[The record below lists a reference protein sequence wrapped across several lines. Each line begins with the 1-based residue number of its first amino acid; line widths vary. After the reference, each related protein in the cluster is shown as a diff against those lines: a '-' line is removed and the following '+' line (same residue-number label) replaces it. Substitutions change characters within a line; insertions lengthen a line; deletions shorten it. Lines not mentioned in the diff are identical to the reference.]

1 MEKKNIHISHAILRA
16 VSIFDPKGKS
26 EKDFAKRLELLGFS
40 KQSFHHNSLDFFKN
54 NYYPE
59 FKELIFSNQ
68 EKETVQTFRKEFNQS
83 IYFLKTVFN
92 PDENKNIITPIET
105 TLNYCDLFIFPDGLS
120 FFMLDFSSSNKT
132 ISEISDI
139 NFMIQKLDAVTKVK
153 IEHKEFNWI
162 EWVEENCLL
171 GNKILSETAGKQIP
185 IDSYS
190 GSKFKLFTVLET
202 KEAILQEQR
211 LELLYD
217 IGCNSR
223 IGTAGG
229 TERESPSKSYYNE
242 LMKNTISVFQNYDIL
257 PLFDSFTVIGNDIL
271 TSNQSGELKD
281 TFAYKT
287 WSDTYFRL
295 VLFNLYLKFNLF
307 KYNAEA
313 KEDSVKT
320 REKFEEFVN
329 KYNFSHISFNFLPN
343 LIIKNHRKTLE
354 IDSELDLFQ
363 KRINRISLAIQEKQQ
378 GRMDNLIMLITIIS
392 SASSIQPIF
401 KVLDNFRG
409 THHWSPI
416 LFYTIA
422 TSVFIVLAI
431 LVVSFLF
438 PTQLKKTIK
447 KISRYLTKE

>member
-1 MEKKNIHISHAILRA
+1 MEKKNIHISHVILRA
-16 VSIFDPKGKS
+16 VSIFDPKGKKN
-26 EKDFAKRLELLGFS
+26 KDDFS
-40 KQSFHHNSLDFFKN
+40 KNLTKHGFELQLFQENSLNFFKN

-59 FKELIFSNQ
+59 FKELIFNN
-68 EKETVQTFRKEFNQS
+68 KENDAVLTYRKTFNQVL
-83 IYFLKTVFN
+83 IF
-92 PDENKNIITPIET
+92 PRET
-105 TLNYCDLFIFPDGLS
+105 KITLNYCELFIFPDGLS
-120 FFMLDFSSSNKT
+120 FFMLDFSTSNKT

-139 NFMIQKLDAVTKVK
+139 NFMIQKLDAKTEVEIDNNYFK
-153 IEHKEFNWI
+153 WI

-171 GNKILSETAGKQIP
+171 GNKILFENAGKQIP

-447 KISRYLTKE
+447 KISRSLTKE

>member
-16 VSIFDPKGKS
+16 VSIFDPKGKKN
-26 EKDFAKRLELLGFS
+26 KDDFS
-40 KQSFHHNSLDFFKN
+40 KNLTKHGFELQLFQENSLNFFKN

-59 FKELIFSNQ
+59 FKELIFNN
-68 EKETVQTFRKEFNQS
+68 KENDAVLTYRKTFNQVL
-83 IYFLKTVFN
+83 IF
-92 PDENKNIITPIET
+92 PRET
-105 TLNYCDLFIFPDGLS
+105 KITLNYCDLFIFPDGLS
-120 FFMLDFSSSNKT
+120 FFMLDFSCTDKT

-139 NFMIQKLDAVTKVK
+139 NFMIQKLDAITK
-153 IEHKEFNWI
+153 ISIDQKEFKWI

-171 GNKILSETAGKQIP
+171 GNKILSENADKQIS
-185 IDSYS
+185 IDAFS

-202 KEAILQEQR
+202 AIPIIHEQR
-211 LELLYD
+211 MELLYD
-217 IGCNSR
+217 IGCNAK
-223 IGTAGG
+223 IGSAGG
-229 TERESPSKSYYNE
+229 TEKDSPSSLYYAD
-242 LMKNTISVFQNYDIL
+242 LLKNAISVFQNYDIL
-257 PLFDSFTVIGNDIL
+257 PLFDTFTVIGHNL
-271 TSNQSGELKD
+271 LSSNQEGEITE

-320 REKFEEFVN
+320 REKFENFVN

-343 LIIKNHRKTLE
+343 LIVKNHRKTLE

-392 SASSIQPIF
+392 SASSVPSIF

-409 THHWSPI
+409 THHWSPV

-431 LVVSFLF
+431 LVVGFLF
-438 PTQLKKTIK
+438 PTQFKKTIK
-447 KISRYLTKE
+447 KISRFLTKE

>member
-1 MEKKNIHISHAILRA
+1 MKTPELGINHAILRA
-16 VSIFDPKGKS
+16 ASIFDPKGKS
-26 EKDFAKRLELLGFS
+26 EKDFAERLEEIGFS
-40 KQSFHHNSLDFFKN
+40 KQYFQQNSLDFFKN

-59 FKELIFSNQ
+59 FKELIFSNKG
-68 EKETVQTFRKEFNQS
+68 KEAVQTFRKEFNKV
-83 IYFLKTVFN
+83 IVF
-92 PDENKNIITPIET
+92 PREIET
-105 TLNYCDLFIFPDGLS
+105 TLNYCYLFIFPDGLS
-120 FFMLDFSSSNKT
+120 FFMLDFSRSNKT
-132 ISEISDI
+132 ISDISDI

-202 KEAILQEQR
+202 KEAIPQEQR

-217 IGCNSR
+217 IGCNAK
-223 IGTAGG
+223 IGSAGG
-229 TERESPSKSYYNE
+229 KENYSPSDSYYAE

-257 PLFDSFTVIGNDIL
+257 PLFDTFTVIGNDIL

-307 KYNAEA
+307 KYNADA

-320 REKFEEFVN
+320 REKFEDFVN

-343 LIIKNHRKTLE
+343 LLVKNHRKSLE

-378 GRMDNLIMLITIIS
+378 GRMDKLIMFITIVS
-392 SASSIQPIF
+392 SAGSIKPIF
-401 KVLDNFRG
+401 DTLDSYRDNLD
-409 THHWSPI
+409 WSPI
-416 LFYTIA
+416 IFYTIV
-422 TSVFIVLAI
+422 SVVFIL
-431 LVVSFLF
+431 LGSFVVRFIF
-438 PTQLKKTIK
+438 PTQVRNIIQKLKKI
-447 KISRYLTKE
+447 IS

>member
-1 MEKKNIHISHAILRA
+1 MKTPELVINHAILRA
-16 VSIFDPKGKS
+16 ASIFDPKGES
-26 EKDFAKRLELLGFS
+26 EKYFAETLEEKGFS
-40 KQSFHHNSLDFFKN
+40 KLSFHSNSLDFFKN

-59 FKELIFSNQ
+59 FKELIYSNQ
-68 EKETVQTFRKEFNQS
+68 EKEAVQTFRKEFNKV
-83 IYFLKTVFN
+83 IVF
-92 PDENKNIITPIET
+92 PREIEA
-105 TLNYCDLFIFPDGLS
+105 TLNFCDLYIFPDGLS
-120 FFMLDFSSSNKT
+120 FFMLDFSTSNKT

-139 NFMIQKLDAVTKVK
+139 NFIIQKLDAVTKMK

-202 KEAILQEQR
+202 KEAIPQEQR

-217 IGCNSR
+217 IGCNAK
-223 IGTAGG
+223 IGSAGG
-229 TERESPSKSYYNE
+229 KENYSPSDSYYAE

-257 PLFDSFTVIGNDIL
+257 PLFDTFTVIGNDIL

-307 KYNAEA
+307 KYNADA

-320 REKFEEFVN
+320 REKFEDFVN

-343 LIIKNHRKTLE
+343 LLVKNHRKSLE

-378 GRMDNLIMLITIIS
+378 GRMDKLIMLITIVS
-392 SASSIQPIF
+392 SAGSIKPIF
-401 KVLDNFRG
+401 DTLDSYRDKLD
-409 THHWSPI
+409 WSPI
-416 LFYTIA
+416 IFYTIV
-422 TSVFIVLAI
+422 SVVFIL
-431 LVVSFLF
+431 LGSFVVRFIY
-438 PTQLKKTIK
+438 PTQVRNIIQKLKKI
-447 KISRYLTKE
+447 IS

>member
-1 MEKKNIHISHAILRA
+1 MQTPELVINQAILRA

-26 EKDFAKRLELLGFS
+26 EKGFAKRLEVNGFS
-40 KQSFHHNSLDFFKN
+40 KQSFHHSSLDFFKN

-68 EKETVQTFRKEFNQS
+68 EKEAVQTFRKEFNKV
-83 IYFLKTVFN
+83 IVF
-92 PDENKNIITPIET
+92 PREIEA
-105 TLNYCDLFIFPDGLS
+105 TLNFCDLYIFPDGLS
-120 FFMLDFSSSNKT
+120 FFMLDFSTSNKT

-139 NFMIQKLDAVTKVK
+139 NFIIQKLDAVTKMK
-153 IEHKEFNWI
+153 IEQKEFNWI
-162 EWVEENCLL
+162 EWVEENCLF

-202 KEAILQEQR
+202 KVAIPQEQR

-217 IGCNSR
+217 IGCNAK
-223 IGTAGG
+223 IGSAGG
-229 TERESPSKSYYNE
+229 KENYSPSDSYYTE
-242 LMKNTISVFQNYDIL
+242 LMKNAISVFQNYDIL

-271 TSNQSGELKD
+271 TSNSPGEFKD
-281 TFAYKT
+281 SFAYKT

-307 KYNAEA
+307 KYNADA

-320 REKFEEFVN
+320 REKFEDFVN

-343 LIIKNHRKTLE
+343 LLVKNHRKTLE

-378 GRMDNLIMLITIIS
+378 GRMDTLITIVTVLS
-392 SASSIQPIF
+392 SLGSVGPILD
-401 KVLDNFRG
+401 VLEDFRKE
-409 THHWSPI
+409 HHWSDAF
-416 LFYTIA
+416 FYSISITIFLLL
-422 TSVFIVLAI
+422 VGVLAR
-431 LVVSFLF
+431 LVF
-438 PTQLKKTIK
+438 PDHIKKTLKKWKVKTN
-447 KISRYLTKE
+447 

>member
-1 MEKKNIHISHAILRA
+1 MKTPELVINHAILRA
-16 VSIFDPKGKS
+16 SSIFDPKGKS
-26 EKDFAKRLELLGFS
+26 EKDFAERLEEIGFS
-40 KQSFHHNSLDFFKN
+40 KQYFQQNSLDFFKN

-59 FKELIFSNQ
+59 FKELIFSNKG
-68 EKETVQTFRKEFNQS
+68 KEAVQTFRKEFNKV
-83 IYFLKTVFN
+83 IVF
-92 PDENKNIITPIET
+92 PREIEA
-105 TLNYCDLFIFPDGLS
+105 TLNFCDLYIFPDGLS
-120 FFMLDFSSSNKT
+120 FFMLDFSTSNKT

-139 NFMIQKLDAVTKVK
+139 NFIIQKLDAFTKMK

-202 KEAILQEQR
+202 KEAIPQEQR

-217 IGCNSR
+217 IGCNAK
-223 IGTAGG
+223 IGSAGG
-229 TERESPSKSYYNE
+229 KENYSPSDSYYAE

-257 PLFDSFTVIGNDIL
+257 PLFDTFTVIGNDIL

-307 KYNAEA
+307 KYNADA

-320 REKFEEFVN
+320 REKFEDFVN

-343 LIIKNHRKTLE
+343 LLVKNHRKSLE

-378 GRMDNLIMLITIIS
+378 GRMDKLIMLITIVS
-392 SASSIQPIF
+392 SAGSIKPIF
-401 KVLDNFRG
+401 DTLDSYRDNLD
-409 THHWSPI
+409 WSPI
-416 LFYTIA
+416 IFYTIV
-422 TSVFIVLAI
+422 SVVFIL
-431 LVVSFLF
+431 LGSFVVRFIF
-438 PTQLKKTIK
+438 PTQVRNIIQKLKKI
-447 KISRYLTKE
+447 IS